1 MWWCL
6 CQKESAFPKPLSRCS
21 IPSGGGMRIELPFP
35 PSVNHYW
42 VRTARRVYLSE
53 AAKRFQR
60 LTAIEVAQ
68 SSMKQGHH
76 PFLGDVSV
84 LLTLYLPDKRV
95 RDVDNYPKGV
105 LDALT
110 KAGIW
115 ADDAQV
121 RVMTVKKCDAD
132 NKIKKGKCVV
142 VIEQYIEEAAV

>member
-1 MWWCL
+1 M
-6 CQKESAFPKPLSRCS
+6 A
-21 IPSGGGMRIELPFP
+21 IRIELPFP

-60 LTAIEVAQ
+60 LTAIQVAQ

-95 RDVDNYPKGV
+95 RDVDNYPKARQWMSV
-105 LDALT
+105 NLRLSCCFFNLIHP
-110 KAGIW
+110 KF
-115 ADDAQV
+115 
-121 RVMTVKKCDAD
+121 
-132 NKIKKGKCVV
+132 
-142 VIEQYIEEAAV
+142 

>member
-1 MWWCL
+1 
-6 CQKESAFPKPLSRCS
+6 
-21 IPSGGGMRIELPFP
+21 MRIELPFP

-60 LTAIEVAQ
+60 LTAIEVAK
-68 SSMKQGHH
+68 SSMKQGHRSF
-76 PFLGDVSV
+76 PGDVSV
-84 LLTLYLPDKRV
+84 ALTHLPDKRV

-115 ADDAQV
+115 SDDA
-121 RVMTVKKCDAD
+121 
-132 NKIKKGKCVV
+132 
-142 VIEQYIEEAAV
+142 

>member
-1 MWWCL
+1 M
-6 CQKESAFPKPLSRCS
+6 AV
-21 IPSGGGMRIELPFP
+21 RIELPFP

-60 LTAIEVAQ
+60 LTAIAVAHAQRQ
-68 SSMKQGHH
+68 SAHQ

-84 LLTLYLPDKRV
+84 ALTLYLPDKRV

-115 ADDAQV
+115 SDDAQV
-121 RVMTVKKCDAD
+121 RVMTVKKKNPHSDT
-132 NKIKKGKCVV
+132 NGGKCVL
-142 VIEQYIEEAAV
+142 VIEEYVEEAAV